1 MTEDRV
7 VSEPAAGSGGSVRGR
22 VVVVA
27 GATSESG
34 VATCAALVA
43 AGAVVLAVG
52 SSDERLAALAER
64 VPGISTAVCDLAD
77 PEAVTALAR
86 ATGAVDGL
94 VHLVG
99 GWVGGTGITG
109 QTDEGWTAVERSFRT
124 LRNTVRAFYPAL
136 ADSASGRVVFVSS
149 VSVDAPTAS
158 GADYTA
164 AKAASE
170 SWMRSLADAF
180 TTDQAGAADG
190 ADRAGERERER
201 ERDPERPGLR
211 AAAVVFAVK
220 ALVDERM
227 RAANPERRFPGF
239 TDVATLADAVVAL
252 WDSPAAGLNGTRR
265 TLA

>member
-1 MTEDRV
+1 MTEHPGDT
-7 VSEPAAGSGGSVRGR
+7 GSGAGPGSGASPGSGAGVRGR
-22 VVVVA
+22 RVVVA

-34 VATCAALVA
+34 AATCASLVA
-43 AGAVVLAVG
+43 AGAEVLAVG
-52 SSDERLAALAER
+52 SSGERLAALAER
-64 VPGISTAVCDLAD
+64 VPGISTTVCDLAD
-77 PEAVTALAR
+77 PAAVTALAR
-86 ATGAVDGL
+86 STGEVDGL

-109 QTDEGWTAVERSFRT
+109 QTDEGWAAMERSFRT
-124 LRNTVRAFYPAL
+124 LRNTVRAFHPAIV
-136 ADSASGRVVFVSS
+136 ASPAGRVVFVSS

-170 SWMRSLADAF
+170 SWMRSLADGFAAEQ
-180 TTDQAGAADG
+180 TVSDEGARSG
-190 ADRAGERERER
+190 
-201 ERDPERPGLR
+201 GLR

-227 RAANPERRFPGF
+227 RAASPERRFPGF

-252 WDSPAAGLNGTRR
+252 WSTPAATLNGTRR
-265 TLA
+265 ILA